1 MSLRGRRVK
10 VGGGGGGRSAK
21 KASQSRKQKRKNQL
35 IARPGVEHS
44 HWFIIPLLL
53 TTPTMQFSLDSN

>member
-1 MSLRGRRVK
+1 MGEEGDRQ
-10 VGGGGGGRSAK
+10 K

-53 TTPTMQFSLDSN
+53 ATPTMQFSLDGN